1 MLCCVC
7 TMCKVQGSGSCVLYS
22 ALMHSVQKAGWGEAP
37 RGWSGVEGWR
47 VVSRAVLMLMLLV
60 LVLGSAD
67 RC

>member
-1 MLCCVC
+1 MLRVHN
-7 TMCKVQGSGSCVLYS
+7 VQSARFWVCVLCFN
-22 ALMHSVQKAGWGEAP
+22 MQCSVQKAGWGEAP

-60 LVLGSAD
+60 LVLGSAE